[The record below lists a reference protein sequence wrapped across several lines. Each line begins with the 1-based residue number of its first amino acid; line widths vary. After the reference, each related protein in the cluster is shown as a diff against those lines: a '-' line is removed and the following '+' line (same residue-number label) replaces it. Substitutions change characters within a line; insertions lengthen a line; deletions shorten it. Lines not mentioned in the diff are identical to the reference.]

1 MTRVFNCFF
10 IWASIM
16 VVIIIISRQTV
27 DCDRSRLARAH
38 RMIISG

>member
-16 VVIIIISRQTV
+16 AVIIISRQTV